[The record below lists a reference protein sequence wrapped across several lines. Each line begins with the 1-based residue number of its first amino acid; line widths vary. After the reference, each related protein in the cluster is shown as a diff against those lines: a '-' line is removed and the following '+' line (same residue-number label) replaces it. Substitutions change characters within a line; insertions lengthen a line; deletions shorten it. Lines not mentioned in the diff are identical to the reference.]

1 MVLGT
6 PQTQPS
12 EERQIFSTGNDY
24 GVLNGGISP
33 SFTLRRAVI
42 VTYIMTYHWNN
53 GRGTAGGT
61 ITLKNQDGKIFGPWR
76 VKVMNNVYWI
86 VNPQV
91 TLMPGTYTVID
102 SEPSTWA
109 QNPQSG
115 GRGHTIIKGIVL
127 PD

>member
-86 VNPQV
+86 VNPQF
-91 TLMPGTYTVID
+91 TLMPVIYTVID

-127 PD
+127 PE